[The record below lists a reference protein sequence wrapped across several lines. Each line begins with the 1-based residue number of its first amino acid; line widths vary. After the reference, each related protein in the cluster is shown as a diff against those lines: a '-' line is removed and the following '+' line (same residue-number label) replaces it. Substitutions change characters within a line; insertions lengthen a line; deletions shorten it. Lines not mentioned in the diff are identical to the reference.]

1 MTELPRLDRTI
12 SSVSTLAKQGG
23 DLRVL
28 EATPAEC
35 LNMVWPLTLAA
46 WSFKDRNVAQS
57 RLQRHAVRVAR
68 RGN

>member
-12 SSVSTLAKQGG
+12 SSVSTLAEQGA

-35 LNMVWPLTLAA
+35 LNMV
-46 WSFKDRNVAQS
+46 
-57 RLQRHAVRVAR
+57 
-68 RGN
+68 

>member
-23 DLRVL
+23 DLRVR

-46 WSFKDRNVAQS
+46 NYERIRKLETLDV
-57 RLQRHAVRVAR
+57 L
-68 RGN
+68 